1 VCRLAV
7 VSRALW
13 AGNALYLCDWNSS
26 CHLGI
31 SNTEWASSTNASAGV
46 LCMFLFNGGCGGRR
60 MTEKNK
66 CSHVENLRERVKH
79 RETMSL
85 QGLCYS

>member
-1 VCRLAV
+1 MCRLAV

-46 LCMFLFNGGCGGRR
+46 LCMFLFNGGCGGGR

-66 CSHVENLRERVKH
+66 CSHVENLRERV
-79 RETMSL
+79 
-85 QGLCYS
+85 